1 MNVYIY
7 MYMSIW
13 HIYIYTIR
21 VRGRFELNE
30 DAKSQGRFRIS
41 VRPAALL
48 AKGVRDGPYGYVRS
62 GCMANGTWIDREILP
77 WQALSSPAP
86 AHL

>member
-1 MNVYIY
+1 MAYIY
-7 MYMSIW
+7 
-13 HIYIYTIR
+13 IYIYTIR

-48 AKGVRDGPYGYVRS
+48 AKGVRDGP
-62 GCMANGTWIDREILP
+62 
-77 WQALSSPAP
+77 
-86 AHL
+86 